1 MVHKAMLKRTMSS
14 LSIKFV
20 RFMRSLRERTGMH
33 IIYSDNHLVLRNRSG
48 FKVSSA
54 FDFVPSFIIVWVFTS
69 FLVAERG

>member
-20 RFMRSLRERTGMH
+20 RFMRSLRERTGMN

-48 FKVSSA
+48 SQCVQRLSKFSV
-54 FDFVPSFIIVWVFTS
+54 
-69 FLVAERG
+69 